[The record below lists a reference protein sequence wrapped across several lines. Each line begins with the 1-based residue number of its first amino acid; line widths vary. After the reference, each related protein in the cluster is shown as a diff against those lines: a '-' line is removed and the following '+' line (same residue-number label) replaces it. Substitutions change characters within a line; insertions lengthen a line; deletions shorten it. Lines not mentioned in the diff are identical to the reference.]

1 VSSYYHGERVAFL
14 VLTVVVGAVAL
25 FGAAK
30 LDDSRRG

>member
-1 VSSYYHGERVAFL
+1 MSSSDLGERVAFL

-30 LDDSRRG
+30 LDESRRG